1 MNKVLNC
8 IEGCNI
14 PSDTNEIKIYVKR
27 LIREFKE
34 FYLDTTKTLLE
45 HDSKMAE
52 LCNYLKDNLSDSLR
66 CLLDTMI
73 ASGELEQLIKE
84 MLCNH
89 DPVSVKEYGAIGDG
103 LTDDTVAFL
112 TAIEDADKNGCVLLV
127 PEGTYLIK
135 RTLVFPKSSKCKNFV
150 LKGIN
155 KRISTL
161 KFDLTE
167 GTAIDMQGEDSDR
180 IYGTIEDIRIESANT
195 NQVDGI
201 TLKNN
206 QNTKIL
212 DNVHIQGFY
221 NNIYINKN
229 WTLRIQDVTSVN
241 ALNCNLNMSNDVVN
255 SLIIDGG
262 SYAGSK
268 GINIYI
274 HGHNHHISNCDIS
287 QGQEA
292 TGGVYANYCHGLN
305 ITGCYFESNSK
316 CKEYGIRLTMCNGV
330 VINGLDISA
339 NSQITNYKHIYIES
353 SKGVVVNGLNI
364 ESGNTTNIADYGV
377 YILDSNGVVLN
388 SPKFETL
395 NTAVYIKN
403 SILTIHSPNM
413 GNYVN
418 KFIEQFGHIYA
429 RIDGNMTKEQYIKSN
444 LPRKDV
450 TKINILNI
458 LNVGN
463 TTSRPEPLYPGQSY
477 LDLSLGKM
485 IYCKQA
491 NVYDTEGNLTDEGTW
506 IDANGIFV

>member
-8 IEGCNI
+8 TEGCDI

-34 FYLDTTKTLLE
+34 YYSDTNKMLLE
-45 HDSKMAE
+45 HDVRIAE
-52 LCNYLKDNLSDSLR
+52 AINYMKNNITDSLR

-73 ASGELEQLIKE
+73 ASGEIEQLIKE
-84 MLCNH
+84 MICNH
-89 DPVSVKEYGAIGDG
+89 DPISVKEYGAIGDG

-112 TAIEDADKNGCVLLV
+112 QAIDNADKNGCVLLV

-135 RTLVFPKSSKCKNFV
+135 RTLVFPKYSKCKNFI
-150 LKGIN
+150 LRGIN
-155 KRISTL
+155 KRVSTL

-167 GTAIDMQGEDSDR
+167 GMAIDMQGDDSDR
-180 IYGTIEDIRIESANT
+180 IYGAIEDIRIESANT

-229 WTLRIQDVTSVN
+229 WTLRIQDVTSIN

-268 GINIYI
+268 GTNIYI

-292 TGGVYANYCHGLN
+292 TGGIYANYCHGLN
-305 ITGCYFESNSK
+305 ISGCYFESNSN
-316 CKEYGIRLTMCNGV
+316 CKEYGIRLRNCNGV
-330 VINGLDISA
+330 VINGLDVSA
-339 NSQITNYKHIYIES
+339 NSQIDNYKHIFIEV
-353 SKGVVVNGLNI
+353 SKGVVINGFNV
-364 ESGNTTNIADYGV
+364 ESGKTSNKAHYGI
-377 YILDSNGVVLN
+377 YILDSNGITLN
-388 SPKFETL
+388 SPKFETVK
-395 NTAVYIKN
+395 TAIYIKN
-403 SILTIHSPNM
+403 STLTLNTPFM
-413 GNYVN
+413 GNYVDR
-418 KFIEQFGHIYA
+418 FIEQFNHAYA
-429 RIDGNMTKEQYIKSN
+429 RVVGSMTKEQFIKSL
-444 LPRKDV
+444 LPYISVIKV
-450 TKINILNI
+450 NI
-458 LNVGN
+458 LNVLSSGN
-463 TTSRPEPLYPGQSY
+463 TTARPDPLYPGQSY

-506 IDANGIFV
+506 IDANGVFV